1 MQRQF
6 VFTHSL
12 SAGHGIPGEGF
23 ARITHAYR
31 QRHAEGEYAVLRLK
45 GAVIKGSI
53 EIKSSDT

>member
-6 VFTHSL
+6 VFTHIL
-12 SAGHGIPGEGF
+12 SARYGIAQEGF
-23 ARITHAYR
+23 ARITNGYR